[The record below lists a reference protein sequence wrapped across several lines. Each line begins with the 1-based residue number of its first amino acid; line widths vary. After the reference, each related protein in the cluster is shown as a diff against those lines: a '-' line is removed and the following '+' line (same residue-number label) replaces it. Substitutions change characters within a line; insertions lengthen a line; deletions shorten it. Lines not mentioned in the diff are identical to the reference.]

1 MSLQDSDGRQA
12 KCTAMAA
19 RRKGKRP
26 PRAALARRWLVLAV
40 LAVVGYLYY
49 HPLVTYLEARGE
61 VGEQVAEVRAL
72 EREKQALERR
82 LAAQT
87 SNRVLL
93 AEARRLGYVRPG
105 ERLFIVKGI
114 PEWRRVYRATA
125 SERGN

>member
-1 MSLQDSDGRQA
+1 
-12 KCTAMAA
+12 MAA

-26 PRAALARRWLVLAV
+26 PRAALARRWLVVAV
-40 LAVVGYLYY
+40 LGIVGYLYY

-61 VGEQVAEVRAL
+61 VAAQVAEVRAL
-72 EREKQALERR
+72 ERERQALERR

-93 AEARRLGYVRPG
+93 AEARRLGYVQPG

-114 PEWRRVYRATA
+114 PEWRRAHNA
-125 SERGN
+125 GG